1 MKLILVRHAETLQNR
16 RRRIQGFLDV
26 ELSERGRKQAEAV
39 AQTLKN
45 EPVQAIYSSPLKR
58 ALSTARRIGRL
69 HRVKIQV
76 LDELK
81 EMNLGSLDGLSW
93 DEVSQRYP
101 HFWEN
106 WLADATSVQIPD
118 GESLLQVQTR
128 AWAAVENI
136 LAQGYRDSVVLV
148 SHFFPLV
155 SLISK
160 ILDLPLSQFRKIG
173 LGVGSISVLEFEG
186 SRTVLRRL
194 NDTCHLEGIA

>member
-1 MKLILVRHAETLQNR
+1 LKLILVRHSETLQNR
-16 RRRIQGFLDV
+16 RHRIQGFLDL
-26 ELSERGRKQAEAV
+26 ELSDLGRKQADAIAEALKDELVEAV
-39 AQTLKN
+39 
-45 EPVQAIYSSPLKR
+45 YSSPLKR

-128 AWAAVENI
+128 TWAALQRI
-136 LAQGYRDSVVLV
+136 RAQGHQNSVVLV

-155 SLISK
+155 SLISRV
-160 ILDLPLSQFRKIG
+160 LDLPLSQFRKIG
-173 LGVGSISVLEFEG
+173 LEVGSISVLEFEG
-186 SRTVLRRL
+186 SRALLRRL
-194 NDTCHLEGIA
+194 NDTCHLEGIT